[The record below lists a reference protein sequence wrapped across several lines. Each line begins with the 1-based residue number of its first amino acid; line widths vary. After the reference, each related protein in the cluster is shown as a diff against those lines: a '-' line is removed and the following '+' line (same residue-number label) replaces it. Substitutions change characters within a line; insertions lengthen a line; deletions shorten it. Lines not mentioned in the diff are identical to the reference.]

1 VLLEVFS
8 QRLDLYHHVG
18 RTLLA
23 GGAFVEEEVWLQVVG
38 VLGLG
43 KDLLRIKGV
52 VARLLENGEDQAQER
67 GLFVEGGPLLPAL

>member
-23 GGAFVEEEVWLQVVG
+23 GGAFVEEEVRLQVVG

-43 KDLLRIKGV
+43 KNLLWIEGV
-52 VARLLENGEDQAQER
+52 VARLLENGEDQAQE
-67 GLFVEGGPLLPAL
+67 GGVLVEGGPLLSAV